1 MNALEQMKRVLE
13 LEANSITR
21 VMNLLDEVNCNLLVD
36 LYKKIRA
43 TNNQIVFCG
52 VGKSGL
58 IAQKLSSTFA
68 SLGLRSIFLHPT
80 EALHGDLGR
89 IGSDD
94 AIAFLSKSGNTEE
107 ILKLLPFI
115 SNSKDNLIAMVGNT
129 KNEIAQKCGIVLDC
143 SVEKEACLNNLAPT
157 TSSTVALAM
166 GDAMAVL
173 YESVVNLSKEGFA
186 KNHPGGLLGKSLV
199 MKVRDLMW
207 DKAQCPTLDGDK
219 TLRDAIFE
227 MTKNPAGAC
236 AILNAKGELEGLLV
250 EGDIRRNL
258 AKSDQ
263 AINFKLKDI
272 MTKSPVVTT
281 ADSLAY
287 SALEVMETKERQIYV
302 LPVLDNGI
310 FVGFL
315 RMHDLLKEGFS
326 K

>member
-1 MNALEQMKRVLE
+1 MTDHKKHA
-13 LEANSITR
+13 ANVFRIESDAIAAMGLR
-21 VMNLLDEVNCNLLVD
+21 LDEQFNKAVELIKNCKGRV
-36 LYKKIRA
+36 
-43 TNNQIVFCG
+43 IVSG
-52 VGKSGL
+52 MGKSGL
-58 IAQKLSSTFA
+58 IGKKIAATFNSTGIA
-68 SLGLRSIFLHPT
+68 SFFLHPA
-80 EALHGDLGR
+80 EAMHGDLGL
-89 IGSDD
+89 IQAEDVLLT
-94 AIAFLSKSGNTEE
+94 ISKSG
-107 ILKLLPFI
+107 LLGE
-115 SNSKDNLIAMVGNT
+115 SELLITTAKRLMATVIALVGNMT
-129 KNEIAQKCGIVLDC
+129 SELADRADIVLDC

-207 DKAQCPTLDGDK
+207 KKDQCPTLTGEN
-219 TLRDAIFE
+219 TLRDAILE

-236 AILNAKGELEGLLV
+236 AILNEKNGLEGLLV

-272 MTKSPVVTT
+272 MTKSPAVTT

-287 SALEVMETKERQIYV
+287 SALEIMETKERQIYV
-302 LPVLDNGI
+302 LPVLDNNE